1 MLNKDN
7 VDIENSYRNLE
18 LLLELNI
25 CQLNKK
31 INTIFMADT
40 PIIFRA
46 LLRYQMLGLFSS

>member
-18 LLLELNI
+18 LLLELKS

-31 INTIFMADT
+31 IDTIFMADK
-40 PIIFRA
+40 PITFRA
-46 LLRYQMLGLFSS
+46 LLRYQMLGLFSF

>member
-18 LLLELNI
+18 LLLELKS
-25 CQLNKK
+25 CQLHKK
-31 INTIFMADT
+31 IDTIFMADT
-40 PIIFRA
+40 PIILRA